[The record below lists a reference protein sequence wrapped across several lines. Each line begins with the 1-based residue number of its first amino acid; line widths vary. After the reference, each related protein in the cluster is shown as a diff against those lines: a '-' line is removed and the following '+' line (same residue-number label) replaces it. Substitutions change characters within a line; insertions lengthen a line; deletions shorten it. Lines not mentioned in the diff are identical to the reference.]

1 MAHLSKIVYHSDTN
15 KMEAK
20 NLAIVFGPTLLRAS
34 DDNMVAMV
42 TDMPHQCRIVESL
55 ISHVRWLIQPCFTEC
70 INDINKFQAE
80 WFFCEEDDPEEPD
93 LINYPQCLPEPDNA
107 ADAANHALLLNN
119 IHKVEGNF
127 LHSMPES

>member
-1 MAHLSKIVYHSDTN
+1 MSPLGGYEKLENWLVNENWVTKIFKFLNLHQVHELPEHHYETLRYLMAHLSKIVYHSNTN

-55 ISHVRWLIQPCFTEC
+55 ISHV
-70 INDINKFQAE
+70 
-80 WFFCEEDDPEEPD
+80 
-93 LINYPQCLPEPDNA
+93 
-107 ADAANHALLLNN
+107 
-119 IHKVEGNF
+119 
-127 LHSMPES
+127 S

>member
-1 MAHLSKIVYHSDTN
+1 MHELPEHHYETLRYLMAHLSKIVYHCDTN

-55 ISHVRWLIQPCFTEC
+55 ISHVSWFKRFRPTNC
-70 INDINKFQAE
+70 IN
-80 WFFCEEDDPEEPD
+80 
-93 LINYPQCLPEPDNA
+93 
-107 ADAANHALLLNN
+107 
-119 IHKVEGNF
+119 
-127 LHSMPES
+127 